1 MFLIYFLP
9 YNLEHGEVPSIDV
22 AIEAIQGKLA
32 EICCF
37 NNRRGANNF
46 FCISVYVAIILC
58 ALSTD
63 LIRHFDFYYTYRFLF
78 ASSS

>member
-37 NNRRGANNF
+37 K
-46 FCISVYVAIILC
+46 
-58 ALSTD
+58 
-63 LIRHFDFYYTYRFLF
+63 
-78 ASSS
+78 